1 MGKVNATETNGT
13 RNNAFE
19 FEGDPDIEEVHVQPD
34 GTQISK
40 LVRLSN
46 SYTK

>member
-1 MGKVNATETNGT
+1 MGKIHTIEIGTNGT
-13 RNNAFE
+13 NNNA

-40 LVRLSN
+40 LVFL
-46 SYTK
+46 